1 LDVIYIQAKRWEGTV
16 GRPEIHKFVGALQ
29 GQRATKG
36 IFITTSTFSEEA
48 REYAS
53 STTTRD
59 DELERLLKEVE
70 QYLAP
75 GEP

>member
-1 LDVIYIQAKRWEGTV
+1 
-16 GRPEIHKFVGALQ
+16 LQ